1 MADDDCRLTSL
12 SRMAFDD
19 EKGTWAG
26 MQESAMTEA
35 LVAAMMHSDVPMVL
49 SDPRLPDCPMVAANQ
64 AFTALTGYTS
74 EQIIGRNCRLLQ
86 GPNTDLQ
93 SRRRIRNCLE
103 ANQGCIEWVVNYKQS
118 GEMFWNLLFLSPVH
132 GPDGRL
138 LYFFG
143 SQFDITRGMP
153 EGFDEISLGSAHV
166 VPELEHEFHALLH
179 EIASR
184 TDVADDNVTTATR
197 ARALEGIVAAAH
209 RLAEI
214 STSLTPG
221 TIETVVR

>member
-1 MADDDCRLTSL
+1 
-12 SRMAFDD
+12 
-19 EKGTWAG
+19 
-26 MQESAMTEA
+26 MQESAITEA

-49 SDPRLPDCPMVAANQ
+49 SDPRLPDCPMIAANQ

-86 GPNTDLQ
+86 GPNTDPH
-93 SRRRIRNCLE
+93 SRRRIRDCLE
-103 ANQGCIEWVVNYKQS
+103 ANQGCVEWIVNYRHD

-153 EGFDEISLGSAHV
+153 EGFDEISLGGAHIA
-166 VPELEHEFHALLH
+166 PELEHEFHALLH
-179 EIASR
+179 EIADQ
-184 TDVADDNVTTATR
+184 TGVADGTAATAIR

-214 STSLTPG
+214 STSLAPG
-221 TIETVVR
+221 NLAPSMGEPAEG